1 VSRRLAL
8 VVANDSYQDSGL
20 TSLFAPRNDAQ
31 SLRELLRDP
40 EIGNFEPA
48 DILINES
55 KSEIERAIERMFRAA
70 RPGDLVALYFSGHGV
85 RSLGGRLHLAVAN
98 TDLSLISATSISAS
112 FIKELVDESDAA
124 STIILLDCCYSGAFG
139 DSGVKADPSIDV
151 GQELRAGRG
160 TYVLTASTSVESA
173 DDGERTVPGSPP
185 SLSAFTEAVVRGL
198 ATGAA
203 DIRGVGRISPN
214 DLWEYVRQEVPRRTT
229 RQTPTQY
236 GYVEDEI
243 HLANVRRSRFGL
255 TTGSSH
261 RVHLGDLLGALTQTA
276 EHGLRAEE
284 WNGTGHLVVPIGQA
298 FRGADRAETV
308 ALELAHNDGHVL
320 VVGRIGFGKTTLLRT
335 LVGALA
341 LTASPSEVRFYFL
354 ESGGNR
360 LGSLRR
366 LPHVAKSA
374 RDDEEAMTREL
385 LREIADVITQRK
397 QLYSDRFIDSA
408 QRFRTV
414 RQDLPGH
421 PHPDI
426 FLVVDRWSD
435 FAPYSQQIQRL
446 ASVGLDYGVHLVVA
460 TRSWRD
466 VPDELEE
473 LIHCQIEF
481 NLGRADESRF
491 DPRLAAQ
498 LATDHAG
505 WAVRREGRFRVALP
519 RLDTALG
526 TPVDLLS
533 SDTFDGALE
542 LVDRVA
548 TAWARTGHS
557 AAARTSSVRTIV
569 STPPLLELLGLSTL
583 SADGVRSLRSRRSRV
598 SRLAVPVGVASDG
611 QTIELDLKESA
622 QDGMGP
628 HGLLIGATGSGKA
641 ELLRTLVTALA
652 LTHDPTMLNF
662 VLLDFKGG
670 ATFVALAGLPHN
682 AAMITNIVQDLPL
695 VDRMIDAINGELVRR
710 QELLRDAGNFA
721 SRHDYERARTDGAMP
736 LRPLPSLLI
745 ICDEFSD
752 LLSAKPDAI
761 DLFIQIGRVGRSLGV
776 HLLLASQRLE
786 EGRLRGL
793 DTHLSYRI
801 GLRTFSALESRAVL
815 GVPDAYELPRSPGH
829 GYLKVASDPPRRM
842 FAATSFE
849 ESPSAEPGE
858 TMSLAEAASAL
869 LARLDPP
876 AHQVWLPPLSVAPAL
891 DDLLGPVATRPGRGL
906 TCGNPELHGALRV
919 PVALVD
925 KPLEHQRDVLWLTL
939 DGAGGHVA
947 VAGGPQSGK
956 SSLLRTFICGLALTH
971 TPAEVQVYCLDFG
984 GGGLAALRDLPHVG
998 DVAGRREDGAV
1009 HRTVGEI
1016 STLLADRERRFA
1028 ELGVE
1033 SISAYR
1039 RQRAAAGTGA
1049 DPFGDVFLVVDGW
1062 STLRDEF
1069 EDLEPT
1075 ITDLVT
1081 QGLSYGIHV
1090 VAAASRWG
1098 EFRSAII
1105 DLFGSQLELRLS
1117 DPSGSVIS
1125 RRAAL
1130 GVPSKSPG
1138 RGLTPGSLHFLA
1150 ALPALSSHGGETTDL
1165 VKAVTNAWTGAPAPR
1180 VRLLPLELPYRE
1192 LDLTGTGLRLPIGIA
1207 EADLRPVSVDFASE
1221 PHFLLFGDI
1230 ESGKSAFLR
1239 ALATSIVNRFTPEQA
1254 RVILVDHRRS
1264 LLGVISTEYL
1274 LGYSTATAATKEL
1287 IESAAEYV
1295 QRRLPGPGVTVE
1307 QLRDR
1312 SWWTGPEIF
1321 VLVDDYDLVA
1331 TASGN
1336 PILPLLDYLPQAG
1349 DVGLHLVL
1357 ARRSGGAARALYE
1370 PVIQRLRE
1378 LASPGLVLSGDREE
1392 GALVGNVR
1400 PAPMPPGRGRLVDR
1414 REGVRLIQ
1422 LAYLPPG
1429 D

>member
-1 VSRRLAL
+1 MSRRLAL
-8 VVANDSYQDSGL
+8 VVANDNYQDAGL

-70 RPGDLVALYFSGHGV
+70 RPTDLVTLYFSGHGV

-173 DDGERTVPGSPP
+173 EDGERTVPGSPP

-236 GYVEDEI
+236 GYVEDEV

-308 ALELAHNDGHVL
+308 SLELAHNDGHVL
-320 VVGRIGFGKTTLLRT
+320 VVGRIGFGKSTLLRT

-354 ESGGNR
+354 ESGGNK

-366 LPHVAKSA
+366 LPHVAKIA
-374 RDDEEAMTREL
+374 RDDQEAMTREL
-385 LREIADVITQRK
+385 LQEIAAVITYRK
-397 QLYSDRFIDSA
+397 RLYSERFIDSA
-408 QRFRTV
+408 QRFRAV

-426 FLVVDRWSD
+426 FLFIDRWSD
-435 FAPYSQQIQRL
+435 FAPHSQQLHRL

-466 VPDELEE
+466 IPDELQE

-481 NLGRADESRF
+481 NLGHADKSRVN
-491 DPRLAAQ
+491 PRLAAQ
-498 LATDHAG
+498 VASDHPG

-519 RLDTALG
+519 RLDTAIG
-526 TPVDLLS
+526 TPVDLLA

-542 LVDRVA
+542 LVERVV
-548 TAWARTGHS
+548 TAWSRTGNSAVDARTPS
-557 AAARTSSVRTIV
+557 VRAIAATSSV
-569 STPPLLELLGLSTL
+569 LELLGVPALNV
-583 SADGVRSLRSRRSRV
+583 DEVRSLRADRSRA
-598 SRLAVPVGVASDG
+598 SRLVVPVGVASDG
-611 QTIELDLKESA
+611 RTIELDLKESA
-622 QDGMGP
+622 QEGMGP
-628 HGLLIGATGSGKA
+628 HGLLIGATGSGKS

-652 LTHDPTMLNF
+652 LTHDSTTLNF
-662 VLLDFKGG
+662 VLVDFKGG
-670 ATFVALAGLPHN
+670 ATFTPLARLPHI
-682 AAMITNIVQDLPL
+682 AAMITNVAHDLPL
-695 VDRMIDAINGELVRR
+695 VDRLVDVVKGEFVRR
-710 QELLRDAGNFA
+710 QELLRKAGNLPNQ
-721 SRHDYERARTDGAMP
+721 RDYERARVEGVAVP
-736 LRPLPSLLI
+736 PLPSLLI

-752 LLSAKPDAI
+752 LLSARPDTI
-761 DLFIQIGRVGRSLGV
+761 DLFVQIGRLGRTLGV

-829 GYLKVASDPPRRM
+829 GYLRVGSEPPLRLL
-842 FAATSFE
+842 AATSFE

-858 TMSLAEAASAL
+858 TVSLAEAASAL
-869 LARLDPP
+869 LARVDPP
-876 AHQVWLPPLSVAPAL
+876 AQQVWLPPLSVAPTL
-891 DDLLGPVATRPGRGL
+891 DELLGPVAATPARGL
-906 TCGNPELHGALRV
+906 TCGNPELHGALKV

-925 KPLEHQRDVLWLTL
+925 KPFEHGRDVLWLAL
-939 DGAGGHVA
+939 DGAAGHVA

-956 SSLLRTFICGLALTH
+956 SSLLRTLICGLALTH

-984 GGGLAALRDLPHVG
+984 GGGLAALRELPHVG
-998 DVAGRREDGAV
+998 GVAGRRESGAV

-1039 RQRAAAGTGA
+1039 RRRAVEGSGA

-1069 EDLEPT
+1069 EDLEAT
-1075 ITDLVT
+1075 ITDIAA
-1081 QGLSYGIHV
+1081 QGLSYGVHV
-1090 VAAASRWG
+1090 VAAVSRWT
-1098 EFRSAII
+1098 ELRSAIRE
-1105 DLFGSQLELRLS
+1105 LFGSQLELRLS
-1117 DPSGSVIS
+1117 DPSDSAIS
-1125 RRAAL
+1125 RRAAVN
-1130 GVPSKSPG
+1130 VPTKIPG
-1138 RGLTPGSLHFLA
+1138 RGLTAGSLQFLA
-1150 ALPALSSHGGETTDL
+1150 ALPALSSHGGETGDL

-1180 VRLLPLELPYRE
+1180 VRLLPLVLPYTD
-1192 LDLTGTGLRLPIGIA
+1192 LDLAGTGLRLPIGIA

-1230 ESGKSAFLR
+1230 ESGKSGFLR
-1239 ALATSIVNRFTPEQA
+1239 ALATTIVARFTPEQA
-1254 RVILVDHRRS
+1254 RVILVDYRRS
-1264 LLGVISTEYL
+1264 LLGVISTEHL
-1274 LGYSTATAATKEL
+1274 LGYPTSAAATAEI
-1287 IESAAEYV
+1287 IESVAEEV
-1295 QRRLPGPGVTVE
+1295 QQRLPGPDVTPQ

-1312 SWWTGPEIF
+1312 SWWTGPELF

-1331 TASGN
+1331 TTASN
-1336 PILPLLDYLPQAG
+1336 PILPLLDYLPQAR

-1357 ARRSGGAARALYE
+1357 ARRSGGASRALYE

-1378 LASPGLVLSGDREE
+1378 LSSPGLVLSGDRTE
-1392 GALVGNVR
+1392 GALVGDVR
-1400 PAPMPPGRGRLVDR
+1400 PAPMPPGRGRLVTR

-1422 LAYLPPG
+1422 LAHLPPA